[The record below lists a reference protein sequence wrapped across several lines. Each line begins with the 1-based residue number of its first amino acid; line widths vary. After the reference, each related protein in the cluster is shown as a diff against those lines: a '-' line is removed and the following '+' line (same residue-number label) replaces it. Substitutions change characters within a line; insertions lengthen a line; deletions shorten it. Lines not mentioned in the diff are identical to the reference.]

1 MATGWPD
8 SGIPDKKALYGEYT
22 RAQKWKDKLFR
33 KGCHKAL
40 DIPDDDMQISNH
52 TQGITGRHIVALFG
66 LAMAAAL
73 GWRAL
78 QPIPQTSSGPVQVL
92 PAASEQP
99 LPVVQE
105 YKVEFWAD
113 DGTKLRVSPDG

>member
-1 MATGWPD
+1 MAEP
-8 SGIPDKKALYGEYT
+8 SSEVPDKEALYGEYT
-22 RAQKWKDKLFR
+22 RAQRWKDKLFR

-40 DIPDDDMQISNH
+40 DIPDDDMQINNH

-66 LAMAAAL
+66 LAVVAGM

-78 QPIPQTSSGPVQVL
+78 QPIPQPIPGPVQVL

-99 LPVVQE
+99 LQPAQE

-113 DGTKLRVSPDG
+113 DGTEIRVE

>member
-8 SGIPDKKALYGEYT
+8 SGIPDKEALYGEYT

-40 DIPDDDMQISNH
+40 DIPDDDMQIH
-52 TQGITGRHIVALFG
+52 THNQGITGRHIVALFG
-66 LAMAAAL
+66 LAMAAAM

-78 QPIPQTSSGPVQVL
+78 QPVPPATQRPVGSTTSPGDVSR
-92 PAASEQP
+92 SITS
-99 LPVVQE
+99 QE
-105 YKVEFWAD
+105 FKVEFWAD
-113 DGTKLRVSPDG
+113 DGTEIRVEE